1 MKGCVISAPMT
12 GSGKTTVTL
21 GLLTALR
28 KRGMS
33 VQPFKVG
40 PDFIDPGLHE
50 LATGIPSHNLDGWM
64 ISRDWIER
72 LFESAAF
79 GKDVAVVEGVMGLF
93 DGYDGKSEKGSTAEI
108 ALWLGLPVVL
118 VVDASSMARSAA
130 AIVQGFRLFDPRV
143 KIAGVIFN
151 RVASEKHYRILADA
165 VSDVPLLGW
174 LPANPKIKIPE
185 RHLGLLTAKDDV
197 AKERVRA
204 IGEFF
209 ETHVNVDVLLTA
221 MEEPSPTNFPPQRR
235 SGMPRRWEPSKGS
248 SSGVRPRVAIA
259 YDKAFSFYYHA
270 NRMALENAGA
280 QIIKFSPIFDSALPA
295 ADLLYIGGG
304 YPELYRNELEANAA
318 MRAAIRRFIESGKKF
333 YAECGGLMYLAESI
347 GESEMVGVI
356 PARIEMTERLVD
368 FGYCEIRTNSQSIL
382 GPAGT
387 VARGHQFHYSRCVG
401 CNGQAYTVQQGL
413 REYREGFILP
423 NGIASYVHLHFLS
436 NPDLAGNML
445 NS

>member
-1 MKGCVISAPMT
+1 
-12 GSGKTTVTL
+12 
-21 GLLTALR
+21 
-28 KRGMS
+28 
-33 VQPFKVG
+33 
-40 PDFIDPGLHE
+40 
-50 LATGIPSHNLDGWM
+50 
-64 ISRDWIER
+64 
-72 LFESAAF
+72 
-79 GKDVAVVEGVMGLF
+79 
-93 DGYDGKSEKGSTAEI
+93 
-108 ALWLGLPVVL
+108 
-118 VVDASSMARSAA
+118 
-130 AIVQGFRLFDPRV
+130 
-143 KIAGVIFN
+143 
-151 RVASEKHYRILADA
+151 
-165 VSDVPLLGW
+165 
-174 LPANPKIKIPE
+174 
-185 RHLGLLTAKDDV
+185 LTAKEDV

-209 ETHVNVDVLLTA
+209 ETHVNVDMLLTA
-221 MEEPSPTNFPPQRR
+221 MEEPSPTPK
-235 SGMPRRWEPSKGS
+235 RWEPPKATMSKSRGLYGAGQQIETFDQNRPSASSHLSSAEEGS
-248 SSGVRPRVAIA
+248 FSGVRPRVAIA

-270 NRMALENAGA
+270 NRMVLENAGA
-280 QIIKFSPIFDSALPA
+280 QIIEFSPIFDSTLPA

-318 MRAAIRRFIESGKKF
+318 MRAAIRRFIESGKRF

-356 PARIEMTERLVD
+356 PARIEMTELLVD